1 MPAHKI
7 EIVFITVVNWVAI
20 TTRRVLRRI
29 RLRPDEVKSGITGP
43 PARSCD
49 ICLLR
54 YNIYIFRIS
63 GEQWEV
69 KPYCVVL
76 LYTTSRHNRLPES
89 MTVR

>member
-7 EIVFITVVNWVAI
+7 EIVFITIVNWVAV

-49 ICLLR
+49 
-54 YNIYIFRIS
+54 RIGIPGWAPITEALAVARAGCCS
-63 GEQWEV
+63 GG
-69 KPYCVVL
+69 
-76 LYTTSRHNRLPES
+76 N
-89 MTVR
+89 